1 MLQSLIHPATSPTG
15 MPNVAP
21 RKAPSPLPMKRN
33 DSLVLPDSPFPICA
47 HSHSTAEAWGL
58 DPAILNFDLGPPPL
72 DFSSIPNPSPLDRE
86 KDFCRRRRGENW
98 TFYSELQ
105 DEWLTEI
112 ECAEM
117 IKLLENELKYPASH
131 VLRKGPQRELDHD
144 TLKEL
149 HVGFV
154 SRFKSGEFRKQGD
167 YPDLDERERKRSEEI
182 KIAEK
187 RKYEAEKARKR
198 REDLSEVP
206 DPSGCIRFDKMFAEG
221 LEMISSIKWDV
232 PKPEMMSEPWKGE
245 PSPDTWEKFQIIF
258 DNGLKMTE
266 KHQKEGRADIKL
278 RNILEKWGM
287 MADNGKAE
295 TEAQPNTELPGLD
308 GLVESCEEVTDFRLR
323 NFLLE
328 DVDEF
333 QGLFAELQWGDVPPP
348 PERIKKTTEA
358 TIASSEELEGA
369 HAALEADPRPSPL
382 AVLQSDT
389 AEKGGANPHKRRAV
403 GVPGATPAKRRR
415 VSPLPP
421 PLRNVA
427 PAAPRAPATPP
438 MVPPMH
444 MAGHQFRQAPGHGM
458 PLWHS
463 SPQPP
468 PPPPPPPPPS
478 ASTRKRKAPESPLR
492 AAPVKRGTAVPQPI
506 VPPGPWANGRGSVPP
521 TPGTAWYPTQGP
533 PSGVPLSLIPRG
545 AVTAALPLQSPL
557 FPPPALAVNPPPPPA
572 AANNPQLQQQ
582 QVYIDLTLSPGLT
595 AAATSAPAPPSVKR
609 QRVSA
614 AAKPA
619 AKPRK
624 PRKPKNPAP
633 LPPIPLPPPYRRLPT
648 A

>member
-1 MLQSLIHPATSPTG
+1 MEYDLPFLRNSSAAYAAKFNSPSYLSDWHAKRRAQKGSVPFTHEEKRFFGTSRFLLPNMRSLT
-15 MPNVAP
+15 PN
-21 RKAPSPLPMKRN
+21 
-33 DSLVLPDSPFPICA
+33 
-47 HSHSTAEAWGL
+47 TAEAWGL

-154 SRFKSGEFRKQGD
+154 SRLKSGEFRKQGD

-221 LEMISSIKWDV
+221 LEMISNIKWDV

-245 PSPDTWEKFQIIF
+245 PFPDTWEKFQIIF

-287 MADNGKAE
+287 MADNGKAA
-295 TEAQPNTELPGLD
+295 TEVQPNTELPGLD

-323 NFLLE
+323 NFLPE

-348 PERIKKTTEA
+348 PEKTKKTTEA
-358 TIASSEELEGA
+358 TTASSEEFEGATA
-369 HAALEADPRPSPL
+369 HAAVADPRPSPL
-382 AVLQSDT
+382 AVSQLDT
-389 AEKGGANPHKRRAV
+389 AEKGGENARKRRAV
-403 GVPGATPAKRRR
+403 GVPGATLAKRSR
-415 VSPLPP
+415 VSPL
-421 PLRNVA
+421 
-427 PAAPRAPATPP
+427 
-438 MVPPMH
+438 
-444 MAGHQFRQAPGHGM
+444 
-458 PLWHS
+458 
-463 SPQPP
+463 
-468 PPPPPPPPPS
+468 
-478 ASTRKRKAPESPLR
+478 
-492 AAPVKRGTAVPQPI
+492 
-506 VPPGPWANGRGSVPP
+506 
-521 TPGTAWYPTQGP
+521 
-533 PSGVPLSLIPRG
+533 
-545 AVTAALPLQSPL
+545 
-557 FPPPALAVNPPPPPA
+557 
-572 AANNPQLQQQ
+572 
-582 QVYIDLTLSPGLT
+582 
-595 AAATSAPAPPSVKR
+595 
-609 QRVSA
+609 
-614 AAKPA
+614 
-619 AKPRK
+619 
-624 PRKPKNPAP
+624 
-633 LPPIPLPPPYRRLPT
+633 
-648 A
+648 